1 LGVTC
6 GHALRLIRII
16 DFLSRLEVEL
26 TRIAAEAA
34 AQSRPH
40 TAKDSEAIAA
50 QLTRAARDILEIRN
64 DLSISGREVS

>member
-6 GHALRLIRII
+6 GQALRLIRII

-26 TRIAAEAA
+26 TRIEAEAA
-34 AQSRPH
+34 AQSPPH

-50 QLTRAARDILEIRN
+50 QLTRAARDTLELRN
-64 DLSISGREVS
+64 ELNINGREVS